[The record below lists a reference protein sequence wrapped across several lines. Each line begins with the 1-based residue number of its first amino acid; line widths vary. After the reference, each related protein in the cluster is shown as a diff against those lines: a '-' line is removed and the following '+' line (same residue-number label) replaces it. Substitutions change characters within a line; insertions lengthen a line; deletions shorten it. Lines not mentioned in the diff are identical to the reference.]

1 MSIDVG
7 AKAIIVLSETGESA
21 RYVAKFH
28 PDAHL
33 MAVMESETIGRQI
46 EGYMSSACSVIT
58 QKMRGDGAHVKVAF
72 QRAGKGPLQG
82 RRRGD
87 LHAHDA
93 QHRGHETVHGARP
106 LRHQG
111 DPHMY
116 TRAGIDRRPTTEEF
130 EPPAKKSKK

>member
-1 MSIDVG
+1 M
-7 AKAIIVLSETGESA
+7 LSETGESA

-72 QRAGKGPLQG
+72 QEGKEKGLFKD
-82 RRRGD
+82 GD
-87 LHAHDA
+87 AVICMHTTRNTEGTKQFMVRVLFV
-93 QHRGHETVHGARP
+93 TS
-106 LRHQG
+106 G